1 MKAVLVIVLYIL
13 SLCSARSLFQSSAA
27 VISAPS
33 TVPTGG
39 PTALVSSGE
48 AQNLPKDWPP
58 KAPNTLRFALVL
70 EDLNKTTVQETYWGY
85 KFWATS
91 VNDNG
96 GILNSTA
103 IGYTTNVLVDLQ
115 IAYNVI
121 FADHGTVL
129 RDAADLTIGDADFLL
144 GGATGD
150 AYEDQKVAQDKQR
163 ITMLCCH
170 GPPLVYT
177 NATKAAEN
185 NKTRNFLFGI
195 HVSSEKY
202 VDKIIR
208 NIAVN
213 GYSKKI
219 ALFSTFNGSDPE
231 SNPDAT
237 SDLFSK
243 STCDAARTQLEDQK
257 RYERYENFPEFY
269 DVKVSSDVSSNE
281 TALEEFLIDEVIK
294 MKGDD
299 QGKNRTDTVIGCT
312 NDSTGKI
319 LLKALNTTDVRLRT
333 LFLTVAP
340 TSSSTVNGLAKSGIV
355 LEHILSAGQWHPE
368 VAWGAPPGRNGATE
382 PQIMWQNATDFS
394 NKYEAFMKG
403 QNQTETLRAAT
414 YTIASAA
421 AAGNALQLA
430 IHQAFQVQI
439 CNLSTWNGDAQ
450 ALFSTQWNCIADD
463 AAQQPDSK
471 IGLDRIHSALR
482 SLSTSTFFGNIDF
495 DENQRN
501 IGRDALTLQL
511 LKSDNR
517 KDGSTLASIDFGYD
531 FPEANMENVNDLTA
545 KLIQEASET
554 RL

>member
-1 MKAVLVIVLYIL
+1 M
-13 SLCSARSLFQSSAA
+13 
-27 VISAPS
+27 
-33 TVPTGG
+33 
-39 PTALVSSGE
+39 
-48 AQNLPKDWPP
+48 
-58 KAPNTLRFALVL
+58 
-70 EDLNKTTVQETYWGY
+70 
-85 KFWATS
+85 
-91 VNDNG
+91 
-96 GILNSTA
+96 
-103 IGYTTNVLVDLQ
+103 
-115 IAYNVI
+115 
-121 FADHGTVL
+121 
-129 RDAADLTIGDADFLL
+129 
-144 GGATGD
+144 
-150 AYEDQKVAQDKQR
+150 
-163 ITMLCCH
+163 
-170 GPPLVYT
+170 
-177 NATKAAEN
+177 
-185 NKTRNFLFGI
+185 
-195 HVSSEKY
+195 
-202 VDKIIR
+202 
-208 NIAVN
+208 
-213 GYSKKI
+213 
-219 ALFSTFNGSDPE
+219 
-231 SNPDAT
+231 
-237 SDLFSK
+237 
-243 STCDAARTQLEDQK
+243 
-257 RYERYENFPEFY
+257 
-269 DVKVSSDVSSNE
+269 
-281 TALEEFLIDEVIK
+281 
-294 MKGDD
+294 
-299 QGKNRTDTVIGCT
+299 
-312 NDSTGKI
+312 
-319 LLKALNTTDVRLRT
+319 KALNTTDVRLRT

-531 FPEANMENVNDLTA
+531 FSEANMENVNDSTA